1 MHCIMILLGLLLIA
15 PWSNLDAQEVY
26 KNGRYTV
33 RKVKDS
39 CKLEILLNKSDQDPA
54 ALLALFPNDL
64 YYGELFT
71 EKKRV
76 GAARANVH
84 IRFDQEKGS
93 TFPFVAD
100 ASAQDDYWRWQYLK
114 NTRGLLNKIS
124 RGNTMT
130 LSFSNGKKTF
140 EYIVPL
146 KGSSNAVLS
155 LRRCR

>member
-1 MHCIMILLGLLLIA
+1 MLGLLLIA

-71 EKKRV
+71 EKKRI
-76 GAARANVH
+76 GMARAKLR
-84 IRFDQEKGS
+84 IQFDQEKEQEID
-93 TFPFVAD
+93 FVAD

-114 NTRGLLNKIS
+114 NTQGLLRKIS
-124 RGNTMT
+124 RGKEMT
-130 LSFSNGKKTF
+130 LSFSNGKQEFK
-140 EYIVPL
+140 YIVPL